1 MSVYEA
7 WAAGDAARAISL
19 HETAKPL
26 ADAMFIEC
34 SPLAVK
40 YAMATAGMLSPK
52 TRLPIVELSDSS
64 KSLVQAIIGK
74 EVAF

>member
-1 MSVYEA
+1 
-7 WAAGDAARAISL
+7 
-19 HETAKPL
+19 
-26 ADAMFIEC
+26 
-34 SPLAVK
+34 
-40 YAMATAGMLSPK
+40 MATAGMLSPK